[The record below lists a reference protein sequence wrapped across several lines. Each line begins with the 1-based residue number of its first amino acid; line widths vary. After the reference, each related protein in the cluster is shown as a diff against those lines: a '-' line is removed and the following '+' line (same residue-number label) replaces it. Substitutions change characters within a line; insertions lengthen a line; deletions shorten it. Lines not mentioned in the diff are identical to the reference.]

1 MYGLLG
7 VMACSEAYYMDQGIL
22 APEEWEPF
30 MSSFKAPLP
39 TTFRITP
46 GKPTTRLV
54 QKEMLQNFV
63 PALTGVSYEGE
74 AIPPPKQ
81 IEWYPEGLG
90 WQIDVKKNVL
100 RKEEQFKKFQQF
112 LVHETVV
119 VSVAVSSDPGIP
131 SHRRLAA
138 LTPPRAP
145 SHAKKQSR

>member
-1 MYGLLG
+1 
-7 VMACSEAYYMDQGIL
+7 MDQGIL

-30 MSSFKAPLP
+30 MNAFKAPLP

-54 QKEMLQNFV
+54 QKEMLDNFQ
-63 PALTGVSYEGE
+63 PALTDVTYEGE

-100 RKEEQFKKFQQF
+100 RKEPQFKKFQQF

-119 VSVAVSSDPGIP
+119 VSCLSLSCRCSF
-131 SHRRLAA
+131 SHLP
-138 LTPPRAP
+138 TCRAP
-145 SHAKKQSR
+145 SHVKRPYR